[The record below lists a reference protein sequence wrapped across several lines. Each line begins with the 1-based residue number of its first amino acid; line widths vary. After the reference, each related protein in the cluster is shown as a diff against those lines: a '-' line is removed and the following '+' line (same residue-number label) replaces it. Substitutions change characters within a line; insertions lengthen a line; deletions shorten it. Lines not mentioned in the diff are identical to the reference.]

1 LNYSTKK
8 NKKMKTV
15 SLSGSPRA
23 NVGKVDAAAL
33 RAKGMV
39 PCVIYGAGEQ
49 IHFSADIRH
58 FKEIIFTPETNLV
71 NVDINGKSY
80 KTVLQEAQYHKI
92 NDKLIHADFL
102 QVTEDKPVTV
112 QLPVKTIGASEGV
125 KAGGKL
131 TVKMRKV
138 KVRGLISKLPEYIEL
153 NVEKLA
159 IGKAISAGDIKIDG
173 ITLLHPKN
181 ISIVSV
187 DTTRAAVTEE
197 VAPAAA
203 GAAKTAAPAA
213 AATPAAPAAG
223 AKAPAKK

>member
-1 LNYSTKK
+1 
-8 NKKMKTV
+8 MKTV

-23 NVGKVDAAAL
+23 NVGKTDAAAL
-33 RAKGMV
+33 RAQGRV

-58 FKEIIFTPETNLV
+58 FKDIIFTPETNLV
-71 NVDINGKSY
+71 NVEVEGKSY

-112 QLPVKTIGASEGV
+112 QLPVKTVGAAEGV
-125 KAGGKL
+125 RAGGKL
-131 TVKMRKV
+131 NLKMRKL

-153 NVEKLA
+153 NIEKLG
-159 IGKAISAGDIKIDG
+159 IGKGISAGDIDIDG

-181 ISIVSV
+181 ISIISV
-187 DTTRAAVTEE
+187 DVTRNVIEE
-197 VAPAAA
+197 QPAA
-203 GAAKTAAPAA
+203 G
-213 AATPAAPAAG
+213 AAPAAG
-223 AKAPAKK
+223 APAAAAKAAAPAAAKAPAAPAKK